1 MASVVPSSSFNE
13 DPSSPYHLHN
23 GDSTR
28 SILVSLP
35 LDGENY
41 QTWSRSMI
49 MAITAKNKLGFLD
62 GSLSKLL
69 DDSGSESCAWVRC
82 NTMVRSWIL
91 NSVSKEIASSVI
103 YIENTADVWVDLKE
117 WFSQKK
123 KMAHTFINFI
133 NLFLLFLKRIF
144 LWELISP
151 ESNHFGMS

>member
-1 MASVVPSSSFNE
+1 
-13 DPSSPYHLHN
+13 
-23 GDSTR
+23 
-28 SILVSLP
+28 
-35 LDGENY
+35 
-41 QTWSRSMI
+41 MI

-82 NTMVRSWIL
+82 NTMVSSWIL

-123 KMAHTFINFI
+123 KWPTQ
-133 NLFLLFLKRIF
+133 LLT
-144 LWELISP
+144 S
-151 ESNHFGMS
+151 